1 VNLSPLSDQNLAA
14 RLLGLPLGYLRTA
27 EERPTWRGERGF
39 RVRIRNL
46 LFRYSDTL
54 ATQVLTAGFGV
65 ISGILLPRLLGPRGR
80 GELAAVTLWPLALVF
95 VSSLGIDRAAV
106 FFAAKHRQNATP
118 IASGCLAFAG
128 AQSLLVYVA
137 GLFVIP
143 IALRS
148 YGPGAIKLGIICLL
162 CAPLALA
169 TNLQC
174 NLLLGHLE
182 TRSYNLCRTISPA
195 SYALAVVGLFLLKL
209 PSVTAVVVLQL
220 LSYGLAAWLGTRMVL
235 GKLRPSWHWDPGVIK
250 AMLKYGA
257 KTHAGQLSYFM
268 NQRLD
273 QLLISL
279 FLPGAQLGIYVA
291 AVAFT
296 DGLLIIPRAIG
307 AVTLATGSNCDA
319 AGAWRWA
326 RRSLFLTLLYLAPA
340 AIALW
345 FWSPFLI
352 PFLFGAAFSAS
363 VVPCRILVFGSCAMG
378 LSTVLYEAARSVN
391 RPEIPSYAEL
401 AGLVATVGLLATL
414 LKPYGIIGAAISST
428 IAYAVSLGLVGA
440 YGLHW
445 RRATRA

>member
-1 VNLSPLSDQNLAA
+1 MNLSPPSDQNLVA
-14 RLLGLPLGYLRTA
+14 RLLALPPRYSLGA
-27 EERPTWRGERGF
+27 ERWRNRRG
-39 RVRIRNL
+39 VHIRDL
-46 LFRYSDTL
+46 LSRYSDTV
-54 ATQVLTAGFGV
+54 AAQALTAGFGV

-106 FFAAKHRQNATP
+106 FFAAKYRENATP
-118 IASGCLAFAG
+118 IASGCLVFAG
-128 AQSLLVYVA
+128 AQSLLVFVA

-143 IALRS
+143 IALRG
-148 YGPGAIKLGIICLL
+148 YGPGAVRLGVIFLL

-169 TNLQC
+169 TNLQS

-182 TRSYNLCRTISPA
+182 TGSYNLCRTIAPGC
-195 SYALAVVGLFLLKL
+195 YAIAVVSLVVLRL
-209 PSVTAVVVLQL
+209 PSVAAIVGLQL
-220 LSYGLAAWLGTRMVL
+220 LGYGLAAWFATRMVL
-235 GKLRPSWHWDPGVIK
+235 GKLRPSWRWNSAVIK
-250 AMLKYGA
+250 AMLRYGA

-279 FLPGAQLGIYVA
+279 LLPGAQLGIYVA
-291 AVAFT
+291 AVAFA

-326 RRSLFLTLLYLAPA
+326 KRSLFLASLYLAPA

-345 FWSPFLI
+345 FLSPFLI
-352 PFLFGAAFSAS
+352 PHLFGAGFRAS
-363 VVPCRILVFGSCAMG
+363 VLPCRILVFGSCAAG
-378 LSTVLYEAARSVN
+378 LNTVLYEAARSVN

-401 AGLVATVGLLATL
+401 AGLAVTVGLLAIL
-414 LKPYGIIGAAISST
+414 LKPYGILGAAISST
-428 IAYAVSLGLVGA
+428 TAYGVSLGFAGA
-440 YGLHW
+440 YGFHW
-445 RRATRA
+445 RRAASG